1 MSTTKR
7 IIGFGDCDCCTKTD
21 VNLYA
26 GMAGMSQC
34 EACLALD
41 QSAKSVKVIEMSRKV
56 DTLIELKQDVFLAG
70 TVSFAEL
77 QSAIQ
82 HNDSIPDNQK
92 NYAIVAECDARLQIL
107 QKAIFDDEA
116 ALVAKKNEYHA
127 LRVNAQNVAARL
139 TESERAKYKHFDVNY
154 KPNAPTKKEKSIKP
168 VNVTKAPKYSKTELI
183 AASKKYGIPMQ
194 DIQFCAQKRHLS
206 ADAAGREL
214 AELMGLLQPG
224 M

>member
-1 MSTTKR
+1 MAITKR
-7 IIGFGDCDCCTKTD
+7 IIGFGECDCCTKVE

-26 GMAGMSQC
+26 GEAGMSQC
-34 EACLALD
+34 EECLALD
-41 QSAKSVKVIEMSRKV
+41 LSTKSTKVIEMSRKV

-82 HNDSIPDNQK
+82 NDSTIPDGRK
-92 NYAIVAECDARLQIL
+92 NYAIVEECDSRLKIL

-116 ALVAKKNEYHA
+116 ALVAKKNAYQA

-139 TESERAKYKHFDVNY
+139 TESERAKYKQFDVSY
-154 KPNAPTKKEKSIKP
+154 KPNAPTKKEKSISP
-168 VNVTKAPKYSKTELI
+168 VSQSKPKYNKTELVN
-183 AASKKYGIPMQ
+183 ASKKYGIDMRQ
-194 DIQFCAQKRHLS
+194 IQFLAAKKNLT
-206 ADAAGREL
+206 ADAAARQI
-214 AELMGLLQPG
+214 AELMGTLQPG